1 MQLSLY
7 TDYACRTLMYLALR
21 DRDERSSIAAI
32 AAAYNISGN
41 HLIKVVHSLGKL
53 GFIETT
59 RGRNGGIRL
68 ARPAE
73 NIRMG
78 DVIRQT
84 ETNMNLVECFNPAT
98 NSCPIAGPCGLK
110 PWLWEAME
118 AFLTSLD
125 RVTLADTV
133 INRNALS
140 RSLDIKAVERT
151 QDECV

>member
-98 NSCPIAGPCGLK
+98 NSCPITGPCGLK